1 MKNFSLFSG
10 LGVFVCL
17 SVGERIDE
25 WVLGQIKR
33 AHKFDESK
41 LYVLCEEQH
50 IYVWCFCVIRFSGCY
65 YHSGV
70 PCLVSVPPVLIYLFI
85 CPSEK
90 VNLKTPA
97 NFKLGFVMFR

>member
-1 MKNFSLFSG
+1 MG
-10 LGVFVCL
+10 AWT
-17 SVGERIDE
+17 D
-25 WVLGQIKR
+25 Q
-33 AHKFDESK
+33 SK

-50 IYVWCFCVIRFSGCY
+50 IYIWCFCVPFVSLVVIITVEF
-65 YHSGV
+65 
-70 PCLVSVPPVLIYLFI
+70 PCLVFIPPVLIYLFI

>member
-17 SVGERIDE
+17 SVGGRVDE
-25 WVLGQIKR
+25 WVLGQIKVSFMFYSR
-33 AHKFDESK
+33 NS
-41 LYVLCEEQH
+41 
-50 IYVWCFCVIRFSGCY
+50 IYMYGAFVSFVSLVVIITVEF
-65 YHSGV
+65 